1 MEALI
6 KKFKKQST
14 QTIIRRLEKL
24 EGDDL
29 KAARQVLVERG
40 ALGSEDEGTLIQPIR
55 KDMEIGDRVTFE
67 AAKNSKHKGKTFEGI
82 IVRNRNKDPR
92 TGKRYFV
99 IKVEGYGLFHKQQS
113 SVMKMDI
120 DE

>member
-14 QTIIRRLEKL
+14 KSILKRLEKL
-24 EGDDL
+24 EGKEL
-29 KAARQVLVERG
+29 EAARKVLVDRG
-40 ALGSEDEGTLIQPIR
+40 ALSNDDLDSNVKPIR
-55 KDMEIGDRVTFE
+55 KDLSIGDHVKFE
-67 AAKNSKHKGKTFEGI
+67 AAKNSKHKGKVFEGT

-99 IKVEGYGLFHKQQS
+99 IKVEDFGLFHKQQD
-113 SVMKMDI
+113 SVQKI